1 MSEQVID
8 NFLMPYAAGHD
19 GLEKEMEKRF
29 KSFRHLLKKDL
40 KESESYLKAQYIIH
54 RVFKAGGLIH
64 KYLKRGAL
72 NFLNPEERNYL
83 EILAAHPWKFSFS
96 EIIESPSE
104 NFYRMEDVFSG
115 ESFLLY
121 SPNVTTILNEQ
132 AAMLWFNLISFNG
145 ACWQS
150 YGPIVAYQSFDID
163 DIFFFATELNPAIES
178 EEDILKNVE
187 ENPVPYMMLL
197 TGSRFPLAVHKGE
210 PLIMTMAEFT
220 LNDFRTDSLN
230 KDFKVEYSHGVFC
243 FTPTRFTDSMPLATA
258 YYDEQRKL
266 LLLSAQTDRSFQILV
281 ELLNRYGIGVVDD
294 PQIRVHMVMLSLITK
309 ILKRDIQLDPYEK
322 LFRVKSTREDRDNL
336 NKLNEI
342 LRLALP
348 DINANKNPDVESLA
362 KKAGIDVETA
372 RDLLEQ
378 VIGRINYLKS
388 D

>member
-1 MSEQVID
+1 
-8 NFLMPYAAGHD
+8 
-19 GLEKEMEKRF
+19 
-29 KSFRHLLKKDL
+29 
-40 KESESYLKAQYIIH
+40 
-54 RVFKAGGLIH
+54 
-64 KYLKRGAL
+64 
-72 NFLNPEERNYL
+72 
-83 EILAAHPWKFSFS
+83 
-96 EIIESPSE
+96 
-104 NFYRMEDVFSG
+104 
-115 ESFLLY
+115 
-121 SPNVTTILNEQ
+121 
-132 AAMLWFNLISFNG
+132 
-145 ACWQS
+145 
-150 YGPIVAYQSFDID
+150 
-163 DIFFFATELNPAIES
+163 
-178 EEDILKNVE
+178 
-187 ENPVPYMMLL
+187 
-197 TGSRFPLAVHKGE
+197 
-210 PLIMTMAEFT
+210 
-220 LNDFRTDSLN
+220 
-230 KDFKVEYSHGVFC
+230 
-243 FTPTRFTDSMPLATA
+243 MPLATA
-258 YYDEQRKL
+258 YYDEERKL